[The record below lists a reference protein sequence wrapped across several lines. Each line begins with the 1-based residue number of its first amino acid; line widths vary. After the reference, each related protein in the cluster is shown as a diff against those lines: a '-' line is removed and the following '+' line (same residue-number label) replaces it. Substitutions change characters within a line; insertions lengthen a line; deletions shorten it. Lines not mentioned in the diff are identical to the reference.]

1 MIRGRR
7 GPRAPRRPSGGERQA
22 DAEGRAAADAALDV
36 DLAAMGLGD
45 VLDDGEAEAG
55 PPLLAGAPLVDP
67 VEALEDAR
75 DRLRG
80 DADAG
85 VAHLEHRLAATAAGI
100 TPHADGDP
108 AVRTVVLDGVVEQVE
123 E

>member
-7 GPRAPRRPSGGERQA
+7 GSRAPRWPSGGERQA
-22 DAEGRAAADAALDV
+22 GAGGRGAADAALPA

-85 VAHLEHRLAATAAGI
+85 VAHLEHRLAATAAVAAGI

-108 AVRTVVLDGVVEQVE
+108 AVRTVVLDGVVE
-123 E
+123 